1 MRAMYVAPGALADV
15 TGAAEKEYPH
25 EACGFLIGRAEGD
38 VGWVDRAVRTANV
51 APSDRARRYAID
63 PREWRRMEEEL
74 AAGGG
79 TLLGIYHSHPDH
91 PAAPS
96 PFDQDHA
103 WPGLTYLI
111 VRVDA
116 GRPSALAA
124 FELHADTRRFH
135 EVPWGEEAA
144 AREVLP
150 PNAGGVPSG
159 GLASAARRG
168 P

>member
-1 MRAMYVAPGALADV
+1 MRAIYVAPGVLTGVTRAAAD
-15 TGAAEKEYPH
+15 EYPY
-25 EACGFLIGRAEGD
+25 EACGFLIGRTEGD
-38 VGWVDRAVRTANV
+38 VGWVDRAVRTTNV

-63 PREWRRMEEEL
+63 PGEWRRMEVEL
-74 AAGGG
+74 VARGG

-103 WPGLTYLI
+103 WPGLAYLI

-116 GRPSALAA
+116 GRPGDLAA
-124 FELHADTRRFH
+124 FELRADTRRFH
-135 EVPWGEEAA
+135 EVPWGERSASGG
-144 AREVLP
+144 VPP
-150 PNAGGVPSG
+150 PNADGIST
-159 GLASAARRG
+159 LALAPGARRA